1 MSNEELDAT
10 RVPEPERS
18 VRKEPERAG
27 ARVVGDFGYSAL
39 RSPECCARRGGAR
52 GCKAKSSSSSA
63 RVKAR
68 TAPRR
73 MFAAYK

>member
-1 MSNEELDAT
+1 MQRAMGSLPRPIVGNS
-10 RVPEPERS
+10 RVGCTAHLRLLPARGRPAG
-18 VRKEPERAG
+18 RAC
-27 ARVVGDFGYSAL
+27 ARV
-39 RSPECCARRGGAR
+39 R
-52 GCKAKSSSSSA
+52 GCKAKLSSSSA

>member
-1 MSNEELDAT
+1 MQRAVGLFAPPDCGELSGFGVTAHH
-10 RVPEPERS
+10 RLLP
-18 VRKEPERAG
+18 
-27 ARVVGDFGYSAL
+27 ARVSSKRV
-39 RSPECCARRGGAR
+39 ARARVR
-52 GCKAKSSSSSA
+52 GCKAKLSSSSA

>member
-1 MSNEELDAT
+1 MQRAVGLFAPPDCGELSGFGVTAHHRLRQARGSCK
-10 RVPEPERS
+10 RVAR
-18 VRKEPERAG
+18 
-27 ARVVGDFGYSAL
+27 ARV
-39 RSPECCARRGGAR
+39 R
-52 GCKAKSSSSSA
+52 GCKAKLSSSSA